1 MQEKKLFASG
11 AQSSPEVTV
20 NPNAAK
26 VQQNEVLYANQ
37 KKRIDKFN
45 ELKANFA
52 KITNRGGH
60 HEPGYR
66 ANYEST
72 SYLITIEGVDEIALE
87 DTIFVK
93 PELKSLEQTEK
104 QYFVQYHMTF
114 HNPNHKSNMGFFG
127 RTYKS

>member
-1 MQEKKLFASG
+1 
-11 AQSSPEVTV
+11 
-20 NPNAAK
+20 
-26 VQQNEVLYANQ
+26 LYANQ

-45 ELKANFA
+45 ELKAIFA
-52 KITNRGGH
+52 KITNRGGL

-72 SYLITIEGVDEIALE
+72 SYLIIIEGVDEIALE

-104 QYFVQYHMTF
+104 QYFV
-114 HNPNHKSNMGFFG
+114 
-127 RTYKS
+127 